1 MVVLLCKD
9 SHKTVR
15 VLIEFSIYFADC
27 SSTSG
32 LDCIPLQQCPQVNEI
47 ALKIQELGVH
57 ETTRKLELL
66 NIINHKLCG
75 GRIKKELH
83 VCCNIEIEKIEDPSS
98 VSDNS
103 NKHSIRRHLGVFVTP
118 YFDFYTFLLKIN
130 ILKMAIIKYLLE
142 YIYIYILFFVS
153 PLIKFNLNTCI
164 YL

>member
-1 MVVLLCKD
+1 MSKD
-9 SHKTVR
+9 VHKRIRGVI
-15 VLIEFSIYFADC
+15 LIEFSIYFADC

-83 VCCNIEIEKIEDPSS
+83 VCCKIEIEKIEDPSS
-98 VSDNS
+98 VSGNS
-103 NKHSIRRHLGVFVTP
+103 NNFSVRMHLGCLLHHI
-118 YFDFYTFLLKIN
+118 FDFYFSRKKNNLPMSI
-130 ILKMAIIKYLLE
+130 MKYLQE
-142 YIYIYILFFVS
+142 YIYIYIY
-153 PLIKFNLNTCI
+153 I
-164 YL
+164 